1 MKIVKTN
8 LTEQFISDIRTIILS
23 ARESAIR
30 SVDTVRVQMYWELGE
45 RIFIEEQKGQDR
57 AEYGAYL
64 LQNIATEIEKEF
76 GSGFSVRQLERAR
89 QFYRTYPIASA
100 VRSQLN
106 WYQYRLLIQIDD
118 KDKREYYE
126 LEAANN
132 NWTGRELERQ
142 INSGLYERLLL
153 SKDKKAVLE
162 IARKE
167 RIPESPTEIIK
178 DPMVLEFLGLRPEAT
193 YYEKDLERALITNL
207 QAFLLELGNGFSF
220 VARQKRILLEDD
232 EFFADL
238 VFYNRLLRCFV
249 VIELKT
255 HKITHEDIGQLQMY
269 VNYYDRNEKAPDEN
283 PTIGI
288 LLCADKNDTLVK
300 YTLPE
305 NNNTIM
311 ASKYQLYLPTEKQ
324 LAEQL
329 KIELSELK

>member
-142 INSGLYERLLL
+142 INSGLYERR
-153 SKDKKAVLE
+153 SE
-162 IARKE
+162 E
-167 RIPESPTEIIK
+167 R
-178 DPMVLEFLGLRPEAT
+178 L
-193 YYEKDLERALITNL
+193 
-207 QAFLLELGNGFSF
+207 
-220 VARQKRILLEDD
+220 
-232 EFFADL
+232 
-238 VFYNRLLRCFV
+238 
-249 VIELKT
+249 
-255 HKITHEDIGQLQMY
+255 
-269 VNYYDRNEKAPDEN
+269 
-283 PTIGI
+283 
-288 LLCADKNDTLVK
+288 
-300 YTLPE
+300 
-305 NNNTIM
+305 
-311 ASKYQLYLPTEKQ
+311 
-324 LAEQL
+324 
-329 KIELSELK
+329 